1 MPTKT
6 ELAQRVMR
14 RIGAL
19 DPSENQTAAEDADV
33 QLVMDSVYSSLKERG
48 QIEWVLTDIPVR
60 FQDAFI
66 NVVADRV
73 APDFGMS
80 TQETQLRGQIGL
92 KELFAL
98 AAIAPDTR
106 ATDPVVD
113 Y

>member
-6 ELAQRVMR
+6 ELAQRAMR

-33 QLVMDSVYSSLKERG
+33 QLVMDSVYASLKERG
-48 QIEWVLTDIPVR
+48 HIEWVLTDIPVR
-60 FQDAFI
+60 FQDPFI
-66 NVVADRV
+66 NVVADRISG
-73 APDFGMS
+73 DFGMS
-80 TQETQLRGQIGL
+80 TPETQARGQLGL

-98 AAIAPDTR
+98 SAIAPDTR
-106 ATDPVVD
+106 ATDPVD

>member
-1 MPTKT
+1 MPTTT
-6 ELAQRVMR
+6 ELAQRAMR

-19 DPSENQTAAEDADV
+19 DPTENQTAAEDADV
-33 QLVMDSVYSSLKERG
+33 LLVMNSVYASLKDRG

-66 NVVADRV
+66 NVVADRI
-73 APDFGMS
+73 APDFGLS
-80 TQETQLRGQIGL
+80 TQETQLRGQLGL

-98 AAIAPDTR
+98 TAVAPDTR
-106 ATDPVVD
+106 TTDPVD